1 MKWGTIET
9 NLISLSLEI
18 QMWLVAAG
26 SLLRERLDQPIRSTL
41 KRQAGNTG
49 SGRIWGKG
57 TDEMVH
63 LRVV

>member
-1 MKWGTIET
+1 MA
-9 NLISLSLEI
+9 
-18 QMWLVAAG
+18 LVAAG
-26 SLLRERLDQPIRSTL
+26 SLLRERMDRPIRSTP

-49 SGRIWGKG
+49 SDRVWGKG